1 MIFYFDT
8 SDKCGGKEPKSVT
21 MMGVRDIR
29 DISGF
34 ENGGM
39 LTWYLDRKLA
49 KRVLRRL
56 FIDLF
61 IKWKGF

>member
-1 MIFYFDT
+1 MIFYFNT

-21 MMGVRDIR
+21 MLGVREV
-29 DISGF
+29 SNLEGF
-34 ENGGM
+34 KDGRM

-49 KRVLRRL
+49 KRLLRRL